1 MEILKPDVD
10 IQEFFRL
17 LSRARNRILFL
28 DYDGTLAP
36 FTPRRDEAVPYP
48 GVKNILQELVD
59 AEHTRLILISG
70 RWTKDLIHL
79 LGLERLP
86 EIWGSHG
93 WERLLPDGKY
103 EIGEFDET
111 ALQGLAEADAWV
123 ERAVPTEQAEHKP
136 ASLAIHWRGLP
147 AQEVEL
153 IREKIQEDLFPLVEK
168 KGLELHEF
176 DGGLEFRIPGRN
188 KGHVVSSIL
197 DEAGDD
203 AAAAYLGDDF
213 TDEDAFSAI
222 EGRGLSALVR
232 KELKPTA
239 ADIWLEPPEELL
251 DFLTRWKKHVRE

>member
-1 MEILKPDVD
+1 MEILKPDVN
-10 IQEFFRL
+10 IQKFFHL
-17 LSRARNRILFL
+17 LSQARNRILFL

-36 FTPRRDEAVPYP
+36 FTPRRDEALPYP
-48 GVKNILQELVD
+48 GVKNILQELVE

-70 RWTKDLIHL
+70 RWSKDLVQL

-123 ERAVPTEQAEHKP
+123 EHAGLTERAEHKP
-136 ASLAIHWRGLP
+136 ASLAIHWRGSP
-147 AQEVEL
+147 AQDAEL
-153 IREKIQEDLFPLVEK
+153 IRKRIQEDLFPLVEK
-168 KGLELHEF
+168 KGLELYEF

-188 KGHVVSSIL
+188 KGIAVSTIL
-197 DEAGDD
+197 DEAGEN

-232 KELKPTA
+232 KEFRPTA

-251 DFLTRWKKHVRE
+251 DFLTRWKDHVRK